1 MSLCNNC
8 IHEEACKAQYQYDSG
23 YFYFENGNVPTS
35 FEETVPTECAL
46 FDDKSYYLRPKYR
59 VNDKIWTLDK
69 DNTGTYN
76 KVNELIIEEI
86 KYDHA
91 EYDYLLS
98 NGEWEQETELFNTK
112 TECVAFL
119 KDAYGKE
126 VED

>member
-1 MSLCNNC
+1 MFLCDDC
-8 IHEEACKAQYQYDSG
+8 IHKDACKFQFQFNSA
-23 YFYFENGNVPTS
+23 YFSTCGLDMPTS
-35 FEETVPTECAL
+35 FEDTILTCGR

-112 TECVAFL
+112 TECITFL

>member
-1 MSLCNNC
+1 MFLCDDC
-8 IHEEACKAQYQYDSG
+8 IHKDACKFQFQFNSAFFNCDLDI
-23 YFYFENGNVPTS
+23 PLS
-35 FEETVPTECAL
+35 FEDTVLTCSK

-59 VNDKIWTLDK
+59 VGDEVWTSYVDENLA
-69 DNTGTYN
+69 N
-76 KVNELIIEEI
+76 KVCKLIIEEI

-112 TECVAFL
+112 EECVTFL
-119 KDAYGKE
+119 RKVYNKI